1 MCVYCS
7 HMHTCIC
14 VCICVYVCTLS
25 RATDTLTNQVF
36 ELSSHMVQQKKKSVQ
51 AACVWQMVCEGKLTQ
66 EIMHA
71 IRRYEVCVCVCV
83 CVYVCVCMC
92 VCVYSLRVSSFPL
105 HNS

>member
-1 MCVYCS
+1 VCVLQSHAYMHMCMY
-7 HMHTCIC
+7 MCIC
-14 VCICVYVCTLS
+14 MHSLTRI
-25 RATDTLTNQVF
+25 ADTLTNQVF

-83 CVYVCVCMC
+83 CMC